1 MSTLTLKL
9 FLVPALI
16 YIVTLIGRRW
26 GPGVAGWFSAL
37 PIVSGPILLVMAIEQ
52 GTDFASVAAGR
63 TVLAVAAILV
73 FSLAYTWSAVR
84 MGITGSMTVA
94 LLAYAAAVAGLQ
106 ALALALDAAQ
116 SFLLVVCLL
125 IVTPRLFPAM
135 PPASVSVQSGKR
147 INDLPVRMLAG
158 AALSVSVTWA
168 AAQLGPRLSGFMAMF
183 PVMSTI
189 LVGFSHHAS
198 GRDFAVNLL
207 RGMVRGYYAFA
218 AFCLVLSLALR
229 DQGLPL
235 AFGMAVLVALVVQV
249 LSRRGVAN
257 VAIRAS
263 VK

>member
-16 YIVTLIGRRW
+16 YLVTLIGRRW

-52 GTDFASVAAGR
+52 GTTFASVAAGR

-73 FSLAYTWSAVR
+73 FSLAYAWGALR
-84 MGITGSMTVA
+84 MGIAGSMTVA

-106 ALALALDAAQ
+106 ALELDPAQ

-135 PPASVSVQSGKR
+135 PPASVQTGKR

-158 AALSVSVTWA
+158 AALSLSVTWA

-189 LVGFSHHAS
+189 LVGFSHYAS

-229 DQGLPL
+229 DQGLGM
-235 AFGMAVLVALVVQV
+235 AFGMAVLAALVVQV

-257 VAIRAS
+257 VATRAS